1 MGTVDCRIGHSM
13 RLGAVAPRLRVRQ
26 SRLLGRRKE
35 PSDIGGVVR
44 GHDPTILDHRGP
56 CVEGVDL
63 PGARASTHNGAA
75 GKVEVRCGRYAPRP
89 APSNTPSISVR
100 CSSRASAAKSVP
112 GPIGPSNER
121 RRAAEPHGEAPR
133 AGRQGSTS
141 LARYIAPGDVGMPR
155 STQVGAGDLGAT
167 RRVNDHRDSL
177 RSGRLV
183 NGGLPIADPC
193 AVGGETGPDFVRR

>member
-75 GKVEVRCGRYAPRP
+75 
-89 APSNTPSISVR
+89 
-100 CSSRASAAKSVP
+100 
-112 GPIGPSNER
+112 
-121 RRAAEPHGEAPR
+121 
-133 AGRQGSTS
+133 
-141 LARYIAPGDVGMPR
+141 MPR